1 MRPKLTYIIQSDVYN
16 GIMEIKQKEAGN
28 SEVKA
33 YIEKL
38 NEDLNKAPA
47 ELKESIKKKLESVKS
62 GKPVIK

>member
-1 MRPKLTYIIQSDVYN
+1 
-16 GIMEIKQKEAGN
+16 MEIKQKEAGN

-47 ELKESIKKKLESVKS
+47 ELKENIKKKLESVKS

>member
-1 MRPKLTYIIQSDVYN
+1 
-16 GIMEIKQKEAGN
+16 MEIKQKEAGN

-38 NEDLNKAPA
+38 NEDLNKAPI
-47 ELKESIKKKLESVKS
+47 ELKQSIQDKLNAIKS